1 MVLCTK
7 TKKISGVGSILKMI
21 TFFCMILKVLQ
32 CSLSS
37 QKNVPCQKDTPAHFR
52 PPEPQK
58 RILLSPFA
66 KPDFLFCQ
74 TWLFLPLSLHSIFS
88 SVQCECWRATY
99 IRCKTHT
106 VPAKASNR
114 DWDSIEVGLDFQ
126 MNLFKQVNF
135 SWGQGVSQKKKGKSP
150 RLK

>member
-1 MVLCTK
+1 MK
-7 TKKISGVGSILKMI
+7 S
-21 TFFCMILKVLQ
+21 
-32 CSLSS
+32 
-37 QKNVPCQKDTPAHFR
+37 
-52 PPEPQK
+52 
-58 RILLSPFA
+58 
-66 KPDFLFCQ
+66 DF
-74 TWLFLPLSLHSIFS
+74 LSLHSIFS

-135 SWGQGVSQKKKGKSP
+135 SWGQGVSHKKKGKSP